1 MKCPIC
7 GKEVELQNKQVGTD
21 ASGTPVFHEY
31 AVCRDCKKQWVLDK
45 QRAKKRAEKANASAQ
60 MKTGNPEKPVAPA
73 QKPISEKRSV
83 QKAAPTEKPVGNPA
97 ERPVDPVHK
106 KTAVS
111 APKKDSSYKK
121 KTVPQKPS
129 AKAVKPTSEKEN
141 VQVAKSTHTKK
152 ETTAK
157 ATVKRDVTAKAA
169 AGKKESAVQKSAPHS
184 RPSAP
189 ANSST
194 SNTTVN
200 TETEQYYGNI
210 PPEHVRAKRERAVR
224 QSYEEML
231 ATDPNYKPRKKKS
244 DAEKLPQKKRTEN
257 PESVSETSKKRP
269 EPEKKRPATKPE
281 YEEEDDFDED
291 DDYIYYVPAKYRVVR
306 VILGILS
313 ILGFGY
319 FAYRGFLAGLD
330 NIASGG
336 QASSGTT
343 YIVLAVC
350 MLVSG
355 LLLLILQNK
364 RSVAAY
370 IAPIIFYIAGAVFAF
385 LKRDGDSILLYSAIV
400 SAVLAVVLVIL
411 CATSRNQED
420 EDDYDEDEDDDEF
433 EDENFEDEDDYD
445 EDDYDAFDEE
455 DDYDEFDDED

>member
-31 AVCRDCKKQWVLDK
+31 AVCRDCKKQWDLDK

-60 MKTGNPEKPVAPA
+60 KKTGTPEKPV
-73 QKPISEKRSV
+73 E
-83 QKAAPTEKPVGNPA
+83 NPA
-97 ERPVDPVHK
+97 ERPVDPAHK
-106 KTAVS
+106 KNAVS
-111 APKKDSSYKK
+111 APKKGSSHEK
-121 KTVPQKPS
+121 KTVPPKPS

-152 ETTAK
+152 ETAAK
-157 ATVKRDVTAKAA
+157 ATVKRDVTAKAV
-169 AGKKESAVQKSAPHS
+169 AGKKESAAQKSALHS

-210 PPEHVRAKRERAVR
+210 PPEHVRAKRERAIR

-244 DAEKLPQKKRTEN
+244 DAEKLPQKKRTED

-269 EPEKKRPATKPE
+269 EPEKKRPVTKPE
-281 YEEEDDFDED
+281 YEEEDDFEED

-420 EDDYDEDEDDDEF
+420 EDEDDEF

-445 EDDYDAFDEE
+445 EDDYDEFDDE
-455 DDYDEFDDED
+455 DDYDEFDEED

>member
-21 ASGTPVFHEY
+21 ANGTPVFHEY
-31 AVCRDCKKQWVLDK
+31 AVCRDCKKQWDLDK
-45 QRAKKRAEKANASAQ
+45 QRAKKRAEKANASARK
-60 MKTGNPEKPVAPA
+60 KTGTPEKPVAPA

-83 QKAAPTEKPVGNPA
+83 QNAAPTEKPVGNPA
-97 ERPVDPVHK
+97 ERPVDPAHK
-106 KTAVS
+106 KNAVS
-111 APKKDSSYKK
+111 APKKDSSHEK
-121 KTVPQKPS
+121 KTVPQNPS

-152 ETTAK
+152 ETAAK
-157 ATVKRDVTAKAA
+157 VTVKRDVTAKAA
-169 AGKKESAVQKSAPHS
+169 TGKKESAAQKSAPHS

-244 DAEKLPQKKRTEN
+244 DAEKLPQKKRTED

-269 EPEKKRPATKPE
+269 EPEKKRPVTKPE
-281 YEEEDDFDED
+281 YEEEDDFEED

-385 LKRDGDSILLYSAIV
+385 LKRDGDAILLYSAIV

-420 EDDYDEDEDDDEF
+420 EDDYDEDEDDEF

-445 EDDYDAFDEE
+445 EDDYDEFDDE

>member
-1 MKCPIC
+1 M
-7 GKEVELQNKQVGTD
+7 T
-21 ASGTPVFHEY
+21 
-31 AVCRDCKKQWVLDK
+31 
-45 QRAKKRAEKANASAQ
+45 
-60 MKTGNPEKPVAPA
+60 
-73 QKPISEKRSV
+73 
-83 QKAAPTEKPVGNPA
+83 
-97 ERPVDPVHK
+97 
-106 KTAVS
+106 
-111 APKKDSSYKK
+111 
-121 KTVPQKPS
+121 
-129 AKAVKPTSEKEN
+129 AKAV
-141 VQVAKSTHTKK
+141 
-152 ETTAK
+152 
-157 ATVKRDVTAKAA
+157 
-169 AGKKESAVQKSAPHS
+169 AGKKESAAQKSAPHS

-244 DAEKLPQKKRTEN
+244 DAEKLSQKKRTED

-269 EPEKKRPATKPE
+269 EPEKKRPVTKPE
-281 YEEEDDFDED
+281 YEEEDDFEED

-420 EDDYDEDEDDDEF
+420 EDDYDEDEDDEF

-445 EDDYDAFDEE
+445 V
-455 DDYDEFDDED
+455 DDYDEFDDEDDYDEFDEED

>member
-31 AVCRDCKKQWVLDK
+31 AVCRDCKKQWDLDK

-60 MKTGNPEKPVAPA
+60 KKTGTPEKPV
-73 QKPISEKRSV
+73 E
-83 QKAAPTEKPVGNPA
+83 NPA
-97 ERPVDPVHK
+97 ERPVDPAHK
-106 KTAVS
+106 KNAVS
-111 APKKDSSYKK
+111 APKKGSSHEK
-121 KTVPQKPS
+121 KTVPPKPS

-152 ETTAK
+152 ETAAK
-157 ATVKRDVTAKAA
+157 ATVKRDVTAKAV
-169 AGKKESAVQKSAPHS
+169 AGKKESAAQKSAPHS

-244 DAEKLPQKKRTEN
+244 DAEKLSQKKRTED

-269 EPEKKRPATKPE
+269 EPEKKRPVTKPE
-281 YEEEDDFDED
+281 YEEEDDFEED

-370 IAPIIFYIAGAVFAF
+370 IAPIIFYSFWN
-385 LKRDGDSILLYSAIV
+385 KR
-400 SAVLAVVLVIL
+400 
-411 CATSRNQED
+411 
-420 EDDYDEDEDDDEF
+420 
-433 EDENFEDEDDYD
+433 
-445 EDDYDAFDEE
+445 FD
-455 DDYDEFDDED
+455 

>member
-31 AVCRDCKKQWVLDK
+31 AVCRDCKKQWDLDK

-60 MKTGNPEKPVAPA
+60 KKTGTPEKPVAPA
-73 QKPISEKRSV
+73 QKPISEKKSI
-83 QKAAPTEKPVGNPA
+83 QKAAPIEKPVENPA
-97 ERPVDPVHK
+97 ERPVNPAHK
-106 KTAVS
+106 KNAVS
-111 APKKDSSYKK
+111 APKKDSSHEK

-152 ETTAK
+152 ETAAK
-157 ATVKRDVTAKAA
+157 ATVKRDVTSKAV
-169 AGKKESAVQKSAPHS
+169 AGKKESAAQKSAPHS

-244 DAEKLPQKKRTEN
+244 DAEKLPQKKRTED
-257 PESVSETSKKRP
+257 PESVSETSKKHP
-269 EPEKKRPATKPE
+269 EPEKKRPVTKPE
-281 YEEEDDFDED
+281 YEEEDDFEED

-364 RSVAAY
+364 RSIAAY

-420 EDDYDEDEDDDEF
+420 EDDYDEDEDDEF
-433 EDENFEDEDDYD
+433 EDENFEDDYD
-445 EDDYDAFDEE
+445 E
-455 DDYDEFDDED
+455 DDYDEFDDEDDYDEFDEED

>member
-31 AVCRDCKKQWVLDK
+31 AVCRDCKKQWDLDK

-157 ATVKRDVTAKAA
+157 ATGKRDVTAKAA

-210 PPEHVRAKRERAVR
+210 PPEHVRANRERAVR

-231 ATDPNYKPRKKKS
+231 ATDPNYKPHKKKS

-433 EDENFEDEDDYD
+433 EDENFEDEDDYN

>member
-31 AVCRDCKKQWVLDK
+31 AVCRDCKKQWDLDK

-60 MKTGNPEKPVAPA
+60 MKTGNPEKPVALA

-97 ERPVDPVHK
+97 ERPLDPVHK

-111 APKKDSSYKK
+111 APKKDSSHEK

-129 AKAVKPTSEKEN
+129 AKEVKPTSEKEN
-141 VQVAKSTHTKK
+141 IQVAKSTHTKK

-157 ATVKRDVTAKAA
+157 ATVKRDMTAKAA

-184 RPSAP
+184 RPSTP

-194 SNTTVN
+194 SNTTIN

>member
-21 ASGTPVFHEY
+21 ANGAPVFHEY
-31 AVCRDCKKQWVLDK
+31 AVCRDCKKQWDLDK
-45 QRAKKRAEKANASAQ
+45 QRAKKHAEKATASAQ
-60 MKTGNPEKPVAPA
+60 MKTGKPEKPVAPT
-73 QKPISEKRSV
+73 QKPISEKKPV
-83 QKAAPTEKPVGNPA
+83 QKAAPTEKPVENPA
-97 ERPVDPVHK
+97 KRPVDPVRK
-106 KTAVS
+106 KTTAS
-111 APKKDSSYKK
+111 APKKDSSHEK
-121 KTVPQKPS
+121 KTVPQKSP

-141 VQVAKSTHTKK
+141 VQAEKSTHTKK
-152 ETTAK
+152 EATAR
-157 ATVKRDVTAKAA
+157 AAVKKDVTAKAA
-169 AGKKESAVQKSAPHS
+169 AGKKEPAVQKSTSHS
-184 RPSAP
+184 RPSTP

-194 SNTTVN
+194 ANTTVN

-210 PPEHVRAKRERAVR
+210 PPEHIRAKRERAVR

-269 EPEKKRPATKPE
+269 EPEKKRPVTKPE
-281 YEEEDDFDED
+281 YEDEDDFDED

-364 RSVAAY
+364 RSIAAY

-385 LKRDGDSILLYSAIV
+385 LKRDGDAILLYSAIV

-420 EDDYDEDEDDDEF
+420 EDDYEDEDDE
-433 EDENFEDEDDYD
+433 EFEDEDD
-445 EDDYDAFDEE
+445 EFDEE
-455 DDYDEFDDED
+455 DDYGDDEFDENDDYDEFDEED